1 MKYYYITGVS
11 RGLGKALAIATAE
24 EENTKVF
31 GFSRNNP
38 ELNYENFEW
47 YFADFSKNN
56 EIENFEF
63 PEINVTTDDTV
74 ILVNNAAI
82 IGDINFTGNKDNS
95 KIIETYTVNIIAPA
109 VLTNK
114 FMNKFCNTSAKK
126 VIMNISSGAGRHPIV
141 SWADYC
147 ATKSAMDMHSQTVK
161 EEIGFGSCPNARI
174 FSVAPGIVDT
184 KMQEDIRNS
193 SPERFP
199 YYDTFVEYKQNNLLW
214 SPEKVAGLILQILKN
229 PDDYDDVLLDV
240 REL

>member
-63 PEINVTTDDTV
+63 PEINVTADDTV

-114 FMNKFCNTSAKK
+114 FMNKFCNTPAKK
-126 VIMNISSGAGRHPIV
+126 IIMNISSGAGRHPIV

-147 ATKSAMDMHSQTVK
+147 ATKAAMDMYSQTVK
-161 EEIGFGSCPNARI
+161 EEISFGSCTETRI
-174 FSVAPGIVDT
+174 FSVAPGIIDT
-184 KMQEDIRNS
+184 KMQENIRNS

-214 SPEKVAGLILQILKN
+214 PPEKVADIILQILNN
-229 PDDYDDVLLDV
+229 PDDYDNVLLDV
-240 REL
+240 REF